1 MERRI
6 ELLEKKVDTTEKQT
20 KQIAELQV
28 KLAQQLH
35 NLRDELKIVKMMIE
49 EEETK
54 KKEESEEKKKEK
66 KEKKEEKQDNK
77 KVKKEKKKDKKEWN
91 DYDLNCQTLP
101 RSATAPAI
109 PRPASAR
116 ESEEARD
123 TRLAN
128 LSQLIMKA
136 ENKRDS
142 QNLGHAQTPRN
153 GPQFSKSRET
163 TPEILPPPPL
173 NIGSPPPPP
182 KLANQTTHQVVS
194 APPPLPPRNN

>member
-77 KVKKEKKKDKKEWN
+77 KVRRRRRKIKK
-91 DYDLNCQTLP
+91 
-101 RSATAPAI
+101 SGMIMISTAKLFQ
-109 PRPASAR
+109 
-116 ESEEARD
+116 D
-123 TRLAN
+123 
-128 LSQLIMKA
+128 Q
-136 ENKRDS
+136 
-142 QNLGHAQTPRN
+142 QQH
-153 GPQFSKSRET
+153 PQFHALRPLVNLKKQ
-163 TPEILPPPPL
+163 EIRVLQ
-173 NIGSPPPPP
+173 IF
-182 KLANQTTHQVVS
+182 
-194 APPPLPPRNN
+194 RNSL